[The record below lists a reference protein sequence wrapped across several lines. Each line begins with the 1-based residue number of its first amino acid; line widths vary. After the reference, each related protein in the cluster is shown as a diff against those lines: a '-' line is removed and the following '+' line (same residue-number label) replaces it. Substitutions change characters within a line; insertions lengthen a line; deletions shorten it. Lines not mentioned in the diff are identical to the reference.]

1 LLKKPYPASQF
12 LGELAMKKSLVALAV
27 LGLSGAAMA
36 QSSVTLYGT
45 ADAGVGKQ
53 AYNTAAGA
61 NPKLNSA
68 KTHFIGGGL
77 MNNSDSNLGVRGSE
91 DLGGGSSVGF
101 NFETGLSL
109 NDGSTRAGGLSSGFW
124 QRQANMWIG
133 GQWGTVKLGRQF
145 SPSYLATT
153 TYELTKGAN
162 YSVLGNTYKYL
173 GLTDKRVPSAF
184 AYISPTFSGLTAAV
198 GFITKTDL
206 GLPSNK
212 NAWDAAVLYGGGN
225 GIPVTAGL
233 GVNKV
238 GNSKTN
244 YQLGGKYNFADQ
256 FALSASYTQATLP
269 DSKARRRGFG
279 LGGSWTAGAFGATL
293 DLTRD
298 TKNDWT
304 GKKYTN
310 GVVELKYNLSKRT
323 FVYGAY
329 LREDK
334 TNNYGLGI
342 RHNF

>member
-1 LLKKPYPASQF
+1 
-12 LGELAMKKSLVALAV
+12 MKKSLVALAV

-45 ADAGVGKQ
+45 ADAGIGRTP
-53 AYNTAAGA
+53 YNTLHAR
-61 NPKLNSA
+61 
-68 KTHFIGGGL
+68 THFMGAGL

-91 DLGGGSSVGF
+91 DLGGGSTVGF

-109 NDGSTRAGGLSSGFW
+109 NDGSTRAGGLSGGFW

-145 SPSYLATT
+145 TPSYLATT

-173 GLTDKRVPSAF
+173 GVTDKRVPSAF

-198 GFITKTDL
+198 GFITKADL
-206 GLPSNK
+206 GLPSDK
-212 NAWDAAVLYGGGN
+212 NAWDAALLYAGGP
-225 GIPVTAGL
+225 ISAGL
-233 GVNKV
+233 GVNKL
-238 GNSKTN
+238 GDSKTN

-256 FALSASYTQATLP
+256 FALSVSYTQATLP
-269 DSKARRRGFG
+269 DSTARRRGFG
-279 LGGSWTAGAFGATL
+279 LGGSWTAGAFSATL

-304 GKKYTN
+304 AKKYTN
-310 GVVELKYNLSKRT
+310 GVAELKYSLSKRT